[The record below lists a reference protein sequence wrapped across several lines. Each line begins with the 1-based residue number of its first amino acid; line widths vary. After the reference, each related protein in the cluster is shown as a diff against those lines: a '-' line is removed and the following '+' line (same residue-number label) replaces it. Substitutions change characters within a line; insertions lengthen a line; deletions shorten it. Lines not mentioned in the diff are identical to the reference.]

1 MDTRSRLGYT
11 PALDGLRA
19 VAVMSVVAVHAAP
32 GYSAG
37 GLGVD
42 VFFVLSGFL
51 ITALIAGEIRE
62 GAFSRRRFYA
72 RRAIRL
78 MPALVVTVVIFTPIA
93 MVVFPHGQTPLGATA
108 ALFYFT
114 PFVAPTVFL
123 HTATLAYEEWYYL
136 AWPLALGKMAKDQ
149 LTLRQCAVLVGAAG
163 LAGQLMMVV
172 VPGGARW
179 SGLLVG
185 SALGLWWLDGRRDPR
200 PRASVASGLG
210 LILLGVVAGPAMWG
224 PLPFWAAV
232 GGTVLVIAGVMSGAR
247 GRVVTALESRIPV
260 AIGAISYEWYLIHF
274 PLIMLTQ
281 FRWGLAASFWTV
293 PLSLVMAFAL
303 HHALAP
309 VQARLRARIATP
321 AGSRQVVPSANPG
334 I

>member
-1 MDTRSRLGYT
+1 MDCRPRLGYL

-19 VAVMSVVAVHAAP
+19 VAVVSVVAVHAAP
-32 GYSAG
+32 GFSAG

-51 ITALIAGEIRE
+51 ITALIAGEISE
-62 GAFSRRRFYA
+62 GTFSRRRFYA

-78 MPALVVTVVIFTPIA
+78 MPALVVTVVVFTPIA
-93 MVVFPHGQTPLGATA
+93 MVVFPHGNTPLGAAA

-136 AWPLALGKMAKDQ
+136 AWPLALGKMVRDQ
-149 LTLRQCAVLVGAAG
+149 LTLRQCALLVGVLG
-163 LAGQLMMVV
+163 LVGQVVMVLA
-172 VPGGARW
+172 PGGGRW
-179 SGLLVG
+179 SGLLIG
-185 SALGLWWLDGRRDPR
+185 SALGLWWLDGGKFPR
-200 PRASVASGLG
+200 PGLSVVLGLG
-210 LILLGVVAGPAMWG
+210 LIVSGVVAGPAMWG
-224 PLPFWAAV
+224 ALPFWAAV
-232 GGTVLVIAGVMSGAR
+232 AGTVLVIGGLMSGAR
-247 GRVVTALESRIPV
+247 GRVVTVLESRIPV
-260 AIGAISYEWYLIHF
+260 AIGVISYEWYLIHF

-281 FRWGLAASFWTV
+281 FQWGLAASLWTV

-309 VQARLRARIATP
+309 LQARMRRRQIAVPT
-321 AGSRQVVPSANPG
+321 ASRQVA
-334 I
+334 